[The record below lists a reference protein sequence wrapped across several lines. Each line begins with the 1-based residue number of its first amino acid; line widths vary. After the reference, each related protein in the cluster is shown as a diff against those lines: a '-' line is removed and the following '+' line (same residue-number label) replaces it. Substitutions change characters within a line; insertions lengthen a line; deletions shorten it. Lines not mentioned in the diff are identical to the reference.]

1 MCYVTEPA
9 VSPDVIV
16 FFLESEGESLNFRGM
31 GDSNNP
37 GVGGLG
43 SVRHQYRLDPIFQCL
58 TS

>member
-1 MCYVTEPA
+1 M
-9 VSPDVIV
+9 SPDVIV